1 MEKQKRAEKPKSK
14 QQRKQQR
21 KQTRQQEQM
30 PKGKIDPIQLKS
42 SDGVVVVNWYR
53 QPLEPFHTPGP
64 GNTMYPMPEP
74 VNPSSLFRVNEES
87 DSDSDDDA
95 QYYEADHDFYYDTRP
110 DPPMK
115 TPKLNLMAHPEF
127 ASEAR
132 NTGSLKRLL
141 ETGLEPLDDSPFDP
155 SSVPR
160 VPAVN
165 YPPVIYRPVPESND
179 RGGHASNQR
188 HVPSRVP
195 TAAASNVF
203 VPTSQRRYQNQT
215 GFGNQN
221 EINAQSSGI
230 TTRERPPNLSMR
242 GLTHQFGQQSLSS
255 STAQSE
261 INNEAIGRNYAANNI
276 SDINI
281 TPTNRNANPISGRIQ
296 TPPNRNGSLKF
307 TSAPLEIS
315 IDNSPGG
322 YATPTNSP
330 IRMRHPNQYPRG
342 QSTSNFSS
350 SEPTY
355 GGADDYQF

>member
-110 DPPMK
+110 DPPIIK
-115 TPKLNLMAHPEF
+115 TVQNL
-127 ASEAR
+127 
-132 NTGSLKRLL
+132 GK
-141 ETGLEPLDDSPFDP
+141 
-155 SSVPR
+155 
-160 VPAVN
+160 
-165 YPPVIYRPVPESND
+165 
-179 RGGHASNQR
+179 GG
-188 HVPSRVP
+188 RVP